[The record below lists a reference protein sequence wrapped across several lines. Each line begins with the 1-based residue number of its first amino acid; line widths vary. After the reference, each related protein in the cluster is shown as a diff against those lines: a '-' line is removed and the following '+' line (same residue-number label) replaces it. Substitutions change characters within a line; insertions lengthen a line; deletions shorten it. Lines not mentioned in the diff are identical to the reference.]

1 MDVVFVLGAAGLWIA
16 MVLMVWGL
24 KKLEKPEGTRS

>member
-1 MDVVFVLGAAGLWIA
+1 MDFVFVVGSIGLWFA

-24 KKLEKPEGTRS
+24 KKLEKPEGKRS

>member
-1 MDVVFVLGAAGLWIA
+1 MDVVFIFGSIGLWFS

-24 KKLEKPEGTRS
+24 KKLEKPEVTRS

>member
-1 MDVVFVLGAAGLWIA
+1 MDVVFIVGAIGLWVS

-24 KKLEKPEGTRS
+24 KKLEKPEVTRS

>member
-1 MDVVFVLGAAGLWIA
+1 MDIAFIAGSIGLWVA

-24 KKLEKPEGTRS
+24 RKLEKPEVTRS